1 MSLDTRRSPR
11 MRPARI
17 ACTIGLAG
25 VIALGGAAPVPTL
38 SPATAHAATPSTR
51 AELKRLQSRVSS
63 AAATYAEA
71 TAKADELNAQV
82 AAIADEIIHI
92 EQELLPARQRRAAE
106 AASDLY
112 KTHSSNGG
120 AISLLLN
127 AGSFADF
134 INLTKYLGTVQSANV
149 SALNELNDLEDQLN
163 GKLDE
168 LGRAKDQADAELSR
182 AAQALGDAQGAAAQI
197 QAKADAEDA
206 AEAEIA
212 RQAAEQAAQLQAQQ
226 NASQGNGGATQT
238 PPEGGSQNAGDSN
251 QGQHG
256 GSSGGDSHAGGATS
270 GNGNASGNA
279 GGGTSSGT
287 GGGNSNND
295 GGGDT
300 TGSWKTGVASYYGI
314 GDGFMGGTTA
324 NGETVTETSMGIAM
338 LNVPFGTRVEIR
350 YGGRS
355 VIAYVNDRG
364 PYAHG
369 RVIDMQPAVARAL
382 NFLSVGVG
390 TVQYRFL

>member
-38 SPATAHAATPSTR
+38 SPAAAHAATPSTR

-71 TAKADELNAQV
+71 TAKAGELNAQV

-197 QAKADAEDA
+197 QAKANAEDA

-226 NASQGNGGATQT
+226 NANQGNGGATQT

-256 GSSGGDSHAGGATS
+256 GSSSGDSHAGGATS

>member
-25 VIALGGAAPVPTL
+25 AIALGGAAPVPTL
-38 SPATAHAATPSTR
+38 SPTAAHAATPSTR

-63 AAATYAEA
+63 AAATYADA

-163 GKLDE
+163 GKLGE

-197 QAKADAEDA
+197 QAKANAEDE

-226 NASQGNGGATQT
+226 NANQGNGGSAQT
-238 PPEGGSQNAGDSN
+238 PPEGGSQNAGGSN
-251 QGQHG
+251 QGQQG
-256 GSSGGDSHAGGATS
+256 GSSSGGSHAGGETGGSGNEIGNA
-270 GNGNASGNA
+270 GNGNTGNGAA
-279 GGGTSSGT
+279 G
-287 GGGNSNND
+287 ND

-300 TGSWKTGVASYYGI
+300 TGSWMTGVASYYGI

-364 PYAHG
+364 PYVHG

>member
-17 ACTIGLAG
+17 ACTVGLAG

-38 SPATAHAATPSTR
+38 SPAAAHAATPSTR

-163 GKLDE
+163 GKLSE

-197 QAKADAEDA
+197 QAKANAEDE

-226 NASQGNGGATQT
+226 NANQGNDGAAQT
-238 PPEGGSQNAGDSN
+238 PPEDGSQNAGGSN
-251 QGQHG
+251 QGQQG
-256 GSSGGDSHAGGATS
+256 GSSGGGSHAGG
-270 GNGNASGNA
+270 
-279 GGGTSSGT
+279 GT
-287 GGGNSNND
+287 GGSGNESGSTGNGTAGND

-300 TGSWKTGVASYYGI
+300 TGSWMTGVASYYGI

-364 PYAHG
+364 PYVHG

>member
-38 SPATAHAATPSTR
+38 SPAAAHAATPSTR

-82 AAIADEIIHI
+82 AAIADEIIHV

-112 KTHSSNGG
+112 KSHSSNGG

-163 GKLDE
+163 GKLSE

-197 QAKADAEDA
+197 QAKANAEDE

-226 NASQGNGGATQT
+226 NANQGNGGSAQT
-238 PPEGGSQNAGDSN
+238 PPEGGSQNADGSN
-251 QGQHG
+251 QGQQG
-256 GSSGGDSHAGGATS
+256 GSSSGDSHAGGGTGGSGNESGNA
-270 GNGNASGNA
+270 GNGNAG
-279 GGGTSSGT
+279 
-287 GGGNSNND
+287 ND
-295 GGGDT
+295 GGDDT
-300 TGSWKTGVASYYGI
+300 TGSWMTGVASYYGI

-338 LNVPFGTRVEIR
+338 LNVPFGTCVEIR

-364 PYAHG
+364 PYVHG

>member
-38 SPATAHAATPSTR
+38 SPAAAHAATPSTR

-163 GKLDE
+163 GKLSE

-182 AAQALGDAQGAAAQI
+182 ATQALVDAQGAAAQI
-197 QAKADAEDA
+197 QAKANAEDE

-226 NASQGNGGATQT
+226 NANQGSGGSAQT
-238 PPEGGSQNAGDSN
+238 PPEGGSQNAGGSN
-251 QGQHG
+251 QGQQG
-256 GSSGGDSHAGGATS
+256 GSSSGDSHAGGGTGGS
-270 GNGNASGNA
+270 GNESGNTGNGNTGN
-279 GGGTSSGT
+279 
-287 GGGNSNND
+287 D
-295 GGGDT
+295 DGGDT
-300 TGSWKTGVASYYGI
+300 TSSWMTGVASYYGI

-364 PYAHG
+364 PYVHG

>member
-1 MSLDTRRSPR
+1 M
-11 MRPARI
+11 
-17 ACTIGLAG
+17 
-25 VIALGGAAPVPTL
+25 
-38 SPATAHAATPSTR
+38 
-51 AELKRLQSRVSS
+51 
-63 AAATYAEA
+63 
-71 TAKADELNAQV
+71 
-82 AAIADEIIHI
+82 
-92 EQELLPARQRRAAE
+92 
-106 AASDLY
+106 
-112 KTHSSNGG
+112 
-120 AISLLLN
+120 
-127 AGSFADF
+127 
-134 INLTKYLGTVQSANV
+134 
-149 SALNELNDLEDQLN
+149 N

-197 QAKADAEDA
+197 QAKANAEDA

-226 NASQGNGGATQT
+226 NASQGNGGAAQT

-256 GSSGGDSHAGGATS
+256 GSAGGDSHAGGATS

-324 NGETVTETSMGIAM
+324 SGEKVTETSMGIAM
-338 LNVPFGTRVEIR
+338 LNVPLGTRVEIR

>member
-38 SPATAHAATPSTR
+38 SSATAHAATPSTR

-120 AISLLLN
+120 VISLLLN

-197 QAKADAEDA
+197 QAKANAEDA

-226 NASQGNGGATQT
+226 NANQGNGGATQT
-238 PPEGGSQNAGDSN
+238 PPEGGSQNAGGSN
-251 QGQHG
+251 QGQQG
-256 GSSGGDSHAGGATS
+256 GSSGGDSHAGGGTGGS
-270 GNGNASGNA
+270 GNESGNA
-279 GGGTSSGT
+279 GNGTAG
-287 GGGNSNND
+287 ND

-300 TGSWKTGVASYYGI
+300 TGSWMTGVASYYGI

>member
-38 SPATAHAATPSTR
+38 SPAAAHAATPSTR

-197 QAKADAEDA
+197 QAKANAEDE

-226 NASQGNGGATQT
+226 NANQGSGGSAQT
-238 PPEGGSQNAGDSN
+238 PPEGGSQDAGGSN
-251 QGQHG
+251 QGQQG
-256 GSSGGDSHAGGATS
+256 GSSSDDSHAGGGTGGS
-270 GNGNASGNA
+270 GNQSGNA
-279 GGGTSSGT
+279 GNGTAG
-287 GGGNSNND
+287 ND

-300 TGSWKTGVASYYGI
+300 TGSWMTGVASYYGI

-364 PYAHG
+364 PYVHG

>member
-1 MSLDTRRSPR
+1 MSLDSHRFTCVRT
-11 MRPARI
+11 ARL

-25 VIALGGAAPVPTL
+25 ALVMGGALPVPLL
-38 SPATAHAATPSTR
+38 SPATAQAATHETL
-51 AELKRLQSRVSS
+51 AELNRLQGKVSS
-63 AAATYAEA
+63 AAATYDDAMG
-71 TAKADELNAQV
+71 KAQDLNAQV
-82 AAIADEIIHI
+82 AEIADEVIHI
-92 EQELLPARQRRAAE
+92 EQDLLPARQKRAAE

-134 INLTKYLGTVQSANV
+134 INLTKYLGTVQNANV
-149 SALNELNDLEDQLN
+149 AALEDLNTLEDELN

-168 LGRAKDQADAELSR
+168 LSQAKDEADAELAR
-182 AAQALGDAQGAAAQI
+182 ASEAYGEAQNAAAALQE
-197 QAKADAEDA
+197 KANAEDA

-212 RQAAEQAAQLQAQQ
+212 RKAAEQAAQLQAQQ
-226 NASQGNGGATQT
+226 EANKNNGVTGGGTEQQPEGNGPDQS
-238 PPEGGSQNAGDSN
+238 EQGSQNNGPTDNNGSGN
-251 QGQHG
+251 TGG
-256 GSSGGDSHAGGATS
+256 GSGNS
-270 GNGNASGNA
+270 GNGNTGSGN
-279 GGGTSSGT
+279 SGS
-287 GGGNSNND
+287 GESN
-295 GGGDT
+295 
-300 TGSWKTGVASYYGI
+300 GSWKTGVASYYGI

-324 NGETVTETSMGIAM
+324 SGEKVTETSMGIAM

>member
-38 SPATAHAATPSTR
+38 SLATAHAATPSTR

-71 TAKADELNAQV
+71 TAKAGELNAQV

-197 QAKADAEDA
+197 QAKANAEDA

-226 NASQGNGGATQT
+226 NANQGNGGATQT
-238 PPEGGSQNAGDSN
+238 PPEGGSQNAGGSN
-251 QGQHG
+251 QGQQG
-256 GSSGGDSHAGGATS
+256 GSSGGDSHAGGGTGGS
-270 GNGNASGNA
+270 GNQSGNA
-279 GGGTSSGT
+279 GNGTAG
-287 GGGNSNND
+287 ND

-300 TGSWKTGVASYYGI
+300 TGSWMTGVASYYGI

-338 LNVPFGTRVEIR
+338 LNVPFGTRVELR

-364 PYAHG
+364 PYVHG

>member
-38 SPATAHAATPSTR
+38 SPAAAHAATPSTR

-63 AAATYAEA
+63 AAATHAEA

-134 INLTKYLGTVQSANV
+134 INLAKYLGTVQSANV

-163 GKLDE
+163 GKLSE

-197 QAKADAEDA
+197 QAKANAEDE

-226 NASQGNGGATQT
+226 NANQGNGGSAQT
-238 PPEGGSQNAGDSN
+238 PPEGGSQNAGGSN
-251 QGQHG
+251 QGQQG
-256 GSSGGDSHAGGATS
+256 GSSGGDSHAGGGTGGS
-270 GNGNASGNA
+270 GNQSGNA
-279 GGGTSSGT
+279 GNGTAG
-287 GGGNSNND
+287 ND

-300 TGSWKTGVASYYGI
+300 TGSWMTGVASYYGI

-364 PYAHG
+364 PYVHG

>member
-17 ACTIGLAG
+17 ACTVGLAG

-38 SPATAHAATPSTR
+38 SPAAAHAATPSTR
-51 AELKRLQSRVSS
+51 AELKRLKSRVSS

-163 GKLDE
+163 GKLSE

-197 QAKADAEDA
+197 QAKANAEDE

-226 NASQGNGGATQT
+226 NANQGNDGAAQT
-238 PPEGGSQNAGDSN
+238 PPEDGSQNAGGSN
-251 QGQHG
+251 QGQQG
-256 GSSGGDSHAGGATS
+256 GSSGGGSHAGG
-270 GNGNASGNA
+270 
-279 GGGTSSGT
+279 GT
-287 GGGNSNND
+287 GGSGNESGSTGNGTAGND

-300 TGSWKTGVASYYGI
+300 TGSWMTGVASYYGI

-364 PYAHG
+364 PYVHG